1 MPQTNDA
8 IMTLQ
13 PESSGGP
20 DAVSST
26 LYIVPACTDQSGQ
39 CRIVGFRGTTSSA
52 RDCYEANPGLWVEAG
67 LMNSRGELVCLSDEF
82 AEFRQELLDS
92 QPLMAS
98 LQFSM
103 RAGAGR
109 TPFPAPGP
117 LL

>member
-1 MPQTNDA
+1 MPQTIDA

-26 LYIVPACTDQSGQ
+26 LYIVPACTDMSGQ
-39 CRIVGFRGTTSSA
+39 CRIVGFRGITSSA
-52 RDCYEANPGLWVEAG
+52 RDCYETNPGLWVEAG

-103 RAGAGR
+103 RSGAAR
-109 TPFPAPGP
+109 TPVPALGP
-117 LL
+117 LP